1 MADPAPHIEKAK
13 RNLEF
18 ARKGIKGDYVDWIVV
33 AEFYSAIH
41 YIEATLA
48 RLGKHSDSH
57 TQRYQMM
64 IENSRNFTRDCLT
77 NYKTLESLSRKARYT
92 ADQIDDDEAT
102 QAQECFETICVELGY
117 PYT

>member
-1 MADPAPHIEKAK
+1 MADSAPHIEKAK

-18 ARKGIKGDYVDWIVV
+18 ARKGIKEDYAEWVVV

-48 RLGKHSDSH
+48 KLGKHSDSH
-57 TQRYQMM
+57 MQRYQMM
-64 IENSRNFTRDCLT
+64 MDESQSFTRVCRT
-77 NYKTLESLSRKARYT
+77 NYKTLESLSKKARYT
-92 ADQIDDDEAT
+92 ADQIDDNEAT